1 MAQQSTQQSV
11 QQSEVVRRVSLPA
24 HLRIIC
30 RGRREDENGGWD
42 VYGTSPSGQAL
53 DPIEGL
59 SFEEIDEIL
68 LGNFVPFLGDHGEL
82 VEIDGRRY
90 GFRIFTRTT
99 PRGATFGEMELDG
112 SVEKTDPQTGEVTR
126 WYVTLTDRAVKAW
139 LAKRDEMPAAPR
151 RVVEATGTSVLD
163 VLTGKKVAVAAEET
177 PKF

>member
-1 MAQQSTQQSV
+1 MAQQSTQQAV

-82 VEIDGRRY
+82 VEMDGRRY
-90 GFRIFTRTT
+90 GFRIFTLSI
-99 PRGATFGEMELDG
+99 PFRGFVLSDG
-112 SVEKTDPQTGEVTR
+112 PAR
-126 WYVTLTDRAVKAW
+126 RLARAHPGLPL
-139 LAKRDEMPAAPR
+139 LARARSPGNR
-151 RVVEATGTSVLD
+151 R
-163 VLTGKKVAVAAEET
+163 
-177 PKF
+177 